1 MWINLIFRTVEQ
13 GLAFGLLAMGV
24 YITFRILDFPD
35 LTVEG
40 SFPLGAAIT
49 ARFIVMGT
57 DPFLATLFA
66 FIAGGCAGIITGLI
80 NTKLK
85 IAGLL
90 AGILTMTSLY
100 SINLRIMGRS
110 NIPLLREP
118 TIINRIEDFIEGL
131 GMNSDYVSLFGFI
144 TIIFIIKLLL
154 DYFLYTEMG
163 MSLRATGNN
172 PVMIESLGVNTDV
185 YKIMGLALANGLV
198 ALSGSLVAQ
207 YQGFTDVGMGIGMIV
222 IGLASVII
230 GEVVIRTSKI
240 PLATLGVIV
249 GAIIYRL
256 AIALALQLGFAPTD
270 LKIVTAV
277 LVILSLGAPTLRKFM
292 IQDEFAE
299 HLMERGASDAES

>member
-1 MWINLIFRTVEQ
+1 MWISLFTRTVEQ

-40 SFPLGAAIT
+40 SFPLGAAI
-49 ARFIVMGT
+49 AAKSIVLGT
-57 DPFLATLFA
+57 NPFLATLLA
-66 FIAGGCAGIITGLI
+66 FIAGGFAGVITGLI

-118 TIINRIEDFIEGL
+118 TMISLIKEWWFDFPYL
-131 GMNSDYVSLFGFI
+131 TLVL
-144 TIIFIIKLLL
+144 FIIIVMLVKLLL
-154 DYFLYTEMG
+154 DYFLYTEIG
-163 MSLRATGNN
+163 MAIRATGDN
-172 PVMIESLGVNTDV
+172 PVMIESLGVNTD
-185 YKIMGLALANGLV
+185 KIKILGLAIANGLV
-198 ALSGSLVAQ
+198 ALSGALVAQ

-230 GEVVIRTSKI
+230 GEVVVRTSRI
-240 PLATLGVIV
+240 PLATLGVII
-249 GAIIYRL
+249 GSIIYRL
-256 AIALALQLGFAPTD
+256 SIATALQLGFAPTD
-270 LKIVTAV
+270 LKVVTAILVV
-277 LVILSLGAPTLRKFM
+277 LALGAPSLRKFM

-299 HLMERGASDAES
+299 RLLERGDSDA